1 MRCHQI
7 IAFGAILAFV
17 SAAAGADGT
26 AYVDPSGFSFSY
38 PRGWV
43 AVAKPNLSL
52 KESDLPLG
60 IQSWI
65 KKNNVDLSRVSVTL
79 IRNGQ
84 GAFLEN
90 LNVVV
95 DQQQIPTTAA
105 TVKKLLQELPKQY
118 QSMGLTVENL
128 RVRLE
133 KVGKNDAITV
143 DYEAKFPGL
152 ATPLRQMQVY
162 FAGGGKTYIVTC
174 SALADAFAEP
184 FETFDTILATFKVP
198 GPVLQPVFQQGFDWN
213 RMVTMGLIAGLIGG
227 LAGLVKKLVGTK

>member
-17 SAAAGADGT
+17 SGAAAADGT

-43 AVAKPNLSL
+43 LVAKPNLSQA
-52 KESDLPLG
+52 DLPPG

-65 KKNNVDLSRVSVTL
+65 KKNNVDLSRVSVTV

-84 GAFLEN
+84 GTFLEN

-118 QSMGLTVENL
+118 RSMGLTVENL
-128 RVRLE
+128 RIRLE
-133 KVGKNDAITV
+133 KVGKYDAITV

-162 FAGGGKTYIVTC
+162 FAGGGKTFIVTC
-174 SALADAFAEP
+174 SARAEAFAEP
-184 FETFDTILATFKVP
+184 FETFDAILASFKVP
-198 GPVLQPVFQQGFDWN
+198 EPVLQQGFDWN
-213 RMVTMGLIAGLIGG
+213 RMVTIGLIAGLIGG
-227 LAGLVKKLVGTK
+227 LVGLVKKFMGTH